1 LAGKHALR
9 PVEVASDLCCS
20 GYHFEENMC
29 SIVFDDVSISNKIHG
44 DGRGGRVY
52 EVGIAVEAGV
62 GQNRNLSPDSEGCR
76 AGAEARN
83 RSLPHASTPACQ
95 FVLVIYMDSEASFG

>member
-1 LAGKHALR
+1 
-9 PVEVASDLCCS
+9 
-20 GYHFEENMC
+20 MC
-29 SIVFDDVSISNKIHG
+29 STICGDVSTRNKIHG

-52 EVGIAVEAGV
+52 EVVIAVEAGV
-62 GQNRNLSPDSEGCR
+62 GQNRSISPDSECCR

-95 FVLVIYMDSEASFG
+95 SVLVIYKDSEASIAHSKKI